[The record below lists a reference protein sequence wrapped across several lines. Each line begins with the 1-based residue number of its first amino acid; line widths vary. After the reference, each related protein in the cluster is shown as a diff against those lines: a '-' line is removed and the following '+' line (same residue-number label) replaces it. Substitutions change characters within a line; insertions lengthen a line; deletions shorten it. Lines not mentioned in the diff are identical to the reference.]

1 MIAFKEKELSVISSC
16 VPQMSL
22 TSVVWRAITG
32 WYSPFKFTFWKF
44 REFCLFFCGWLGT
57 KSRILAH
64 QASTLPLEPPTCGNL
79 MRLPERVSLHVGDK
93 DGVEK
98 QS

>member
-44 REFCLFFCGWLGT
+44 REFCLFFCG
-57 KSRILAH
+57 A
-64 QASTLPLEPPTCGNL
+64 
-79 MRLPERVSLHVGDK
+79 GD
-93 DGVEK
+93 
-98 QS
+98 